1 MVEPRL
7 RFVQCLS
14 RQRLHRI
21 AYWEWGEPANRN
33 VLVCVHGLTRQGRDF
48 DALARAMCSRY
59 RVVCPDV
66 VGRGQSDWLQDPLQ
80 YENGTYVSDLITLL
94 ARLDGDAVDWVGT
107 SMGGLIGIRVAA
119 LPGSPI
125 RALVINDVGP
135 TLDPPGLA
143 RIGSYVGASVRFASE
158 EEGIEYLAAVA
169 KSFGPHTAEQWRALN
184 QPMLKRAEDA
194 VSFVLHYDP
203 RIAIPFRAMT
213 PEAVEAAEAA
223 MWQRYDAIRA
233 RTLVIR
239 GAESDLLS
247 AHTAEQMSRRG
258 PRATL
263 CELPGVGHAPTLI
276 ADDQIGII
284 REFLS

>member
-1 MVEPRL
+1 
-7 RFVQCLS
+7 
-14 RQRLHRI
+14 
-21 AYWEWGEPANRN
+21 
-33 VLVCVHGLTRQGRDF
+33 
-48 DALARAMCSRY
+48 
-59 RVVCPDV
+59 
-66 VGRGQSDWLQDPLQ
+66 
-80 YENGTYVSDLITLL
+80 
-94 ARLDGDAVDWVGT
+94 
-107 SMGGLIGIRVAA
+107 
-119 LPGSPI
+119 
-125 RALVINDVGP
+125 
-135 TLDPPGLA
+135 
-143 RIGSYVGASVRFASE
+143 
-158 EEGIEYLAAVA
+158 
-169 KSFGPHTAEQWRALN
+169 
-184 QPMLKRAEDA
+184 MLKRAEDA